1 MRLTLASLLAL
12 FSLAI
17 TASAA
22 GCDCFDY
29 TKGSCTQWSSNLMND
44 DLVAHCKDS
53 GIKTYGVCCDSC
65 RESLFCRAREGES

>member
-1 MRLTLASLLAL
+1 MRFTLSAIFTTLALAL
-12 FSLAI
+12 G
-17 TASAA
+17 ASAA

-29 TKGSCTQWSSNLMND
+29 TKGSCTQWSSNLMNN

-65 RESLFCRAREGES
+65 RECLFCFAHRGRD